1 MSMYI
6 PNTAEQAYLR
16 PREPFAIY
24 LDRLRVPEPRVLQ
37 PSKPQ
42 YERLELAFDIP
53 FEEDTPVNCF
63 GKCGCDICQ
72 MEEEKP
78 VKLYRGMTAFRLDGK
93 LIYCDC
99 LYDYLKSRMV
109 ILD

>member
-1 MSMYI
+1 MYI

-53 FEEDTPVNCF
+53 FEEDDKVDYTGVCRCDECLESSHPV
-63 GKCGCDICQ
+63 
-72 MEEEKP
+72 E
-78 VKLYRGMTAFRLDGK
+78 LYRGMTAFRLDGR

-99 LYDYLKSRMV
+99 LYEYLKSRMV